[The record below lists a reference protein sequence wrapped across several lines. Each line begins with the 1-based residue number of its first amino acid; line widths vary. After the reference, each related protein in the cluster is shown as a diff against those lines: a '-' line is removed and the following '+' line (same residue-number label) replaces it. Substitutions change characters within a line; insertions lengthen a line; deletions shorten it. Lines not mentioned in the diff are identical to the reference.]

1 MEITQRM
8 ERIHQVFEGFGEKHT
23 CAEWAKKLNLNR
35 TTMWRY
41 LFGKGLTI
49 EQIAN
54 LRGIE
59 YRSKTNQN

>member
-1 MEITQRM
+1 MGISQRM

-23 CAEWAKKLNLNR
+23 CAEWAKKLNLSR
-35 TTMWRY
+35 TSMWRY
-41 LFGKGLTI
+41 LFERGLSV

-59 YRSKTNQN
+59 YPPQTNQN